1 MQALAR
7 TREKPL
13 AQEQGETGGK
23 TGKNRGEKQWKQAKN
38 SGRVPTCGCNAERR
52 ATARRARVGP
62 SDLRVAAGL
71 GLGRPP
77 LKSLDFLALF
87 CSAAPHHDP
96 DLAGRPAADHRGEDA
111 VDVDW
116 HFRVG
121 FVRAVWLRSG
131 SLASFGRFW
140 LRSGTLDRS
149 SSHSPSCRGETARVV
164 LVPVSTDILAAIVA
178 VGKNIW
184 RTSMPITTQSPIIA
198 PADFWRMSS
207 PANRPSH
214 RLDARYGARVTASR
228 RRRWRRP
235 CRRS

>member
-140 LRSGTLDRS
+140 LRSGGFSFVRATWLRS
-149 SSHSPSCRGETARVV
+149 SSLSASCRGVTAAHRTR
-164 LVPVSTDILAAIVA
+164 PVSTDILAAIVG
-178 VGKNIW
+178 VCKNI
-184 RTSMPITTQSPIIA
+184 
-198 PADFWRMSS
+198 
-207 PANRPSH
+207 
-214 RLDARYGARVTASR
+214 
-228 RRRWRRP
+228 
-235 CRRS
+235 